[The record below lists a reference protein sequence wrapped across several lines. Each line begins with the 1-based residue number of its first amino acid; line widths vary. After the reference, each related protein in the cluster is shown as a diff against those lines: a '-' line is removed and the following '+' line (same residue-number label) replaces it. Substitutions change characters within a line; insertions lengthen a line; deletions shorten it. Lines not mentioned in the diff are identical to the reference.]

1 VLPGY
6 LGALTIVFLISIV
19 SVRVWM
25 LNQRSIVAMKFGT
38 IDKTDFLIPPFAF
51 LYFYLVFAGAF
62 NWPTFAGEQLFRAS
76 SLQWIGVLLCAS
88 GLCLMV
94 ASLASF
100 GSSFRV
106 GIDTEHPS
114 ALVTSGI
121 LAFTRN
127 PIYVAFGC
135 ILLGE
140 FLIQPLWLLLL
151 YLAAGIALFH
161 RQVLREEAYLQQHYG
176 AEFTVYRARVRR
188 YL

>member
-1 VLPGY
+1 
-6 LGALTIVFLISIV
+6 
-19 SVRVWM
+19 M
-25 LNQRSIVAMKFGT
+25 LNQHGIVAMKFGT

-51 LYFYLVFAGAF
+51 LYFYIVFAGPF
-62 NWPTFAGEQLFRAS
+62 NWPAFAGEELVRS
-76 SLQWIGVLLCAS
+76 SAFQWIGVLLCAS

-114 ALVTSGI
+114 SLITWGI
-121 LAFTRN
+121 FAYTRN
-127 PIYVAFGC
+127 PIYVAFGAV
-135 ILLGE
+135 LLGE
-140 FLIQPLWLLLL
+140 FLIQPRWLLLL

-161 RQVLREEAYLQQHYG
+161 RQVLREEAYLQRQYG
-176 AEFTVYRARVRR
+176 AEFTAYRARVRR